1 MAAAARNKRAIFDDD
16 DDDDDDDSSSSHS
29 EGEDELAKE
38 EPEEEEEPLLKL
50 NESYAKRF
58 EHNAEREEL
67 QRLEAKYPDMA
78 SGASRKRR
86 VEKERKRDDD
96 DAASDSSSSEEEDDG
111 VVNPKQQVKFLEALV
126 KLRKR
131 DPTIYEQDA
140 TLFEDDDDN
149 DDDDENGRKEKKKSL
164 RLREMLARD
173 AQKTAEV
180 GVSSDSDSENENDE
194 ATRRTY
200 HDEQEALRAS
210 FKSAAADDDAN
221 TQLLELKKSKQKDA
235 APSSSYPSQL
245 MDTYYGKS
253 AEKLDADERFLRDY
267 ILNRGWMEKDDDDD
281 DDDDGSDSSDVSHSS
296 DVSSDFDDHEA
307 FERQYN
313 FRYEE
318 GPEAHTITSHPRH
331 VEGSLRAEDTRR
343 KDARAR
349 KKDSKENQERERL
362 ALLQKRDLKRRVNQ
376 VKVVAGGI
384 EDKDKV
390 AKASLKAML
399 VDDGAFNPKAHDDM
413 MARLFDDDYYG
424 AEDEDEDGMGALE
437 ALDDDDDEE
446 EEEYDEEEEE
456 EAKNDDVGPS
466 PSAEEPPTEPSRRQR
481 KKNASRRKQKNRQQP
496 HNDDPLLR
504 SVLAV
509 DDPSQANMSS
519 SFVRFPYKDVIA
531 QDYACTAVDV
541 LTMSDKELNQ
551 VVSLKK
557 LVPYADDDMKV
568 VKRAKKIKKHLDKL
582 ASYRDEN
589 DDIDNDDDDDDGEHV
604 VRKKRT
610 SKKERRRKA
619 RGDSIPEVE
628 KKKKSEPSSSKEPK
642 KPSSSKESKK
652 KESRSLKK
660 EEQKKR
666 KAEDA
671 ARKDRLSA
679 FEVPTLKKRRQEP
692 LLKLF

>member
-1 MAAAARNKRAIFDDD
+1 
-16 DDDDDDDSSSSHS
+16 
-29 EGEDELAKE
+29 
-38 EPEEEEEPLLKL
+38 
-50 NESYAKRF
+50 
-58 EHNAEREEL
+58 
-67 QRLEAKYPDMA
+67 
-78 SGASRKRR
+78 
-86 VEKERKRDDD
+86 
-96 DAASDSSSSEEEDDG
+96 
-111 VVNPKQQVKFLEALV
+111 
-126 KLRKR
+126 
-131 DPTIYEQDA
+131 
-140 TLFEDDDDN
+140 
-149 DDDDENGRKEKKKSL
+149 
-164 RLREMLARD
+164 
-173 AQKTAEV
+173 
-180 GVSSDSDSENENDE
+180 
-194 ATRRTY
+194 
-200 HDEQEALRAS
+200 
-210 FKSAAADDDAN
+210 
-221 TQLLELKKSKQKDA
+221 
-235 APSSSYPSQL
+235 

-253 AEKLDADERFLRDY
+253 AEQLDADERFLRDY
-267 ILNRGWMEKDDDDD
+267 ILNRGWMEKDDDD

-349 KKDSKENQERERL
+349 KKDSKEKQERERL

-424 AEDEDEDGMGALE
+424 AEDEDEDGVGALE

-446 EEEYDEEEEE
+446 EEEEYDDDDDE

-466 PSAEEPPTEPSRRQR
+466 PSAEEPPTEEPPTEPSRRQR

-509 DDPSQANMSS
+509 DDPSQANTSS
-519 SFVRFPYKDVIA
+519 SFARFPYKDVTA

-589 DDIDNDDDDDDGEHV
+589 DDIDDDNDGDGEHV

-628 KKKKSEPSSSKEPK
+628 KKKKGEPSSSKEPK